1 MATLLLKKSYRHK
14 DLKEI
19 AFKDLW
25 NSRGVFTTMRILGK
39 PAKIIF
45 FKFFF
50 LIPYF
55 FEDFIK
61 FSICGFKSINF
72 GGFPTIRIVVNT
84 PLDPQRSL
92 KVTSLR
98 LLS

>member
-25 NSRGVFTTMRILGK
+25 NSHGIFTTMRILGK

-45 FKFFF
+45 FN
-50 LIPYF
+50 
-55 FEDFIK
+55 DH
-61 FSICGFKSINF
+61 INNL
-72 GGFPTIRIVVNT
+72 VK
-84 PLDPQRSL
+84 SL
-92 KVTSLR
+92 KIYKIYKKGLKNKE
-98 LLS
+98 LL